1 MSRNDDNKPIEN
13 VLLHANPNPER
24 VDCPTREELIGLALR
39 VREASDPLWNHVS
52 GCSPCFAD
60 VLDLQRKHDVQPE
73 EEAPR
78 RSWIWLAAAAAL
90 LVVAGG
96 AWHFSTS
103 GSQNAPVIVARTVPS
118 TVLDLRPFAVS
129 RSEETARSVSNL
141 SLARNVQKV
150 VLVLPVASAE
160 GEYVL
165 RILDADLTPRLS
177 TGAVAALVDG
187 VTSLSKELDLTA
199 LPAGRYTLAIKREP
213 EDWRLFPVE
222 VR

>member
-1 MSRNDDNKPIEN
+1 MSRNEDNQPIEN

-24 VDCPTREELIGLALR
+24 VDCPTREELIALALR

-60 VLDLQRKHDVQPE
+60 VLDLQRKHDVHPE

-78 RSWIWLAAAAAL
+78 QSWFWLAAAAAL

-96 AWHFSTS
+96 AWYFSIS
-103 GSQNAPVIVARTVPS
+103 GSQNAPVILARTVPS

-129 RSEETARSVSNL
+129 RSEEVAKPIGSL
-141 SLARNVQKV
+141 SLERKVQNV
-150 VLVLPVASAE
+150 VLVLPVASTE
-160 GEYVL
+160 GEYSL
-165 RILDADLTPRLS
+165 RLLDANLTPRLS
-177 TGAVAALVDG
+177 ASAVATLMNSE
-187 VTSLSKELDLTA
+187 TSIVKELDLTA
-199 LPAGRYTLAIKREP
+199 LPLGRYTLAIRREP

>member
-1 MSRNDDNKPIEN
+1 MSRNDDNKRIEN

-24 VDCPTREELIGLALR
+24 VDCPTREELIALALR

-90 LVVAGG
+90 LVVAGD

-103 GSQNAPVIVARTVPS
+103 DSQNAPVIVARTVPS

-129 RSEETARSVSNL
+129 RSEEVAKPVSSL
-141 SLARNVQKV
+141 SLERKVQNV
-150 VLVLPVASAE
+150 VLVLPVASPE
-160 GEYVL
+160 GAYSL
-165 RILDADLTPRLS
+165 RLLDADLSPRLS
-177 TGAVAALVDG
+177 SGAVAALVNGD
-187 VTSLSKELDLTA
+187 TRLSTALDLTA
-199 LPAGRYTLAIKREP
+199 LPVGRYTLAIKHEP

-222 VR
+222 LH

>member
-96 AWHFSTS
+96 AWYFSTS
-103 GSQNAPVIVARTVPS
+103 GSQSAPVIVARTVPS

-129 RSEETARSVSNL
+129 RSEEVSKPTGNL
-141 SLARNVQKV
+141 SLGRKVQNVI
-150 VLVLPVASAE
+150 LVLPVASPE
-160 GEYVL
+160 GEYSL
-165 RILDADLTPRLS
+165 RMLDADLTPRLS
-177 TGAVAALVDG
+177 TSAVAALDNG
-187 VTSLSKELDLTA
+187 DTTIKKELDLTA

-222 VR
+222 LR

>member
-1 MSRNDDNKPIEN
+1 MSRNEDNKPIEN

-96 AWHFSTS
+96 AWYSSTS
-103 GSQNAPVIVARTVPS
+103 GSQNSPVIVARTVPS

-129 RSEETARSVSNL
+129 RSEEVAKPLGSL
-141 SLARNVQKV
+141 SLERKVQNV

-160 GEYVL
+160 GAYSL
-165 RILDADLTPRLS
+165 RLLDADLNPRLS
-177 TGAVAALVDG
+177 TSAVAAMVNGD
-187 VTSLSKELDLTA
+187 TSITKELDLA
-199 LPAGRYTLAIKREP
+199 AFPEGRYTLAIKRDP

-222 VR
+222 LR

>member
-60 VLDLQRKHDVQPE
+60 VLDLQRKHDVRPE

-78 RSWIWLAAAAAL
+78 PSWIWLAAAAAL
-90 LVVAGG
+90 VAVAGG
-96 AWHFSTS
+96 AWYFSTS
-103 GSQNAPVIVARTVPS
+103 GSQNSPVIVARAVPS

-129 RSEETARSVSNL
+129 RSEETAKPGGIL
-141 SLARNVQKV
+141 SLERKLQNV

-160 GEYVL
+160 GVYL
-165 RILDADLTPRLS
+165 LKFLDADLKPRLS
-177 TGAVAALVDG
+177 SSAGAALTNGD
-187 VTSLSKELDLTA
+187 TSIMKELDLTA

>member
-1 MSRNDDNKPIEN
+1 MSRNDDNKTIEN

-24 VDCPTREELIGLALR
+24 EGCPSREELIGLALR

-118 TVLDLRPFAVS
+118 TVLDLRPFAIS
-129 RSEETARSVSNL
+129 RSEEVAKPVSSL
-141 SLARNVQKV
+141 SLERKVQNV

-160 GEYVL
+160 GVYLL
-165 RILDADLTPRLS
+165 RFLDADLKPRIS
-177 TGAVAALVDG
+177 SSATALLVNGD
-187 VTSLSKELDLTA
+187 TSISKELDLTA

-222 VR
+222 IR

>member
-60 VLDLQRKHDVQPE
+60 VLDLQRKHDVRPE

-129 RSEETARSVSNL
+129 RSEETTKPGGIL
-141 SLARNVQKV
+141 SLERKVQNV
-150 VLVLPVASAE
+150 VLMLPVASAE
-160 GEYVL
+160 GIYL
-165 RILDADLTPRLS
+165 LKFLDADLKPRLS
-177 TGAVAALVDG
+177 SSAGTALANG
-187 VTSLSKELDLTA
+187 VTSIMKELDLTA
-199 LPAGRYTLAIKREP
+199 LPAGRYTLALKREP

-222 VR
+222 LR

>member
-24 VDCPTREELIGLALR
+24 EGCPSREELIGLALR

-90 LVVAGG
+90 FIVSVGVWYFA
-96 AWHFSTS
+96 ASRS
-103 GSQNAPVIVARTVPS
+103 PSAPVIVAKSLPP
-118 TVLDLRPFAVS
+118 TVLDLRPFAIS
-129 RSEETARSVSNL
+129 RSEEVARPAGNL
-141 SLARNVQKV
+141 SLGRKVQNV

-160 GEYVL
+160 GEYTL
-165 RILDADLTPRLS
+165 RLLDGDLNPRLS
-177 TGAVAALVDG
+177 TGSVATLSNGD
-187 VTSLSKELDLTA
+187 TSISKELDLTA

>member
-1 MSRNDDNKPIEN
+1 MSRNEDNQPIEN

-24 VDCPTREELIGLALR
+24 VDCPTREELIALALR

-90 LVVAGG
+90 FIIAGVA
-96 AWHFSTS
+96 WYFSS
-103 GSQNAPVIVARTVPS
+103 SRSQNTAVIVARTVPS

-129 RSEETARSVSNL
+129 RSEEVAKPVASL
-141 SLARNVQKV
+141 SLERKVQNV
-150 VLVLPVASAE
+150 VLVLPIASAE
-160 GEYVL
+160 GEYSL
-165 RILDADLTPRLS
+165 RLLDADLSPQLS
-177 TGAVAALVDG
+177 TSAAAAVVKGD
-187 VTSLSKELDLTA
+187 TSITKELDLTE

>member
-24 VDCPTREELIGLALR
+24 VDCPTREELIALALR
-39 VREASDPLWNHVS
+39 VREASDPLWLHVS

-96 AWHFSTS
+96 AWHFSTL
-103 GSQNAPVIVARTVPS
+103 GLQNAPVIVARTVPS

-129 RSEETARSVSNL
+129 RSEETGKPRGIL
-141 SLARNVQKV
+141 SLDRKVQNV

-160 GEYVL
+160 GVYL
-165 RILDADLTPRLS
+165 LKLLDADLKPRFS
-177 TGAVAALVDG
+177 SSAVAALVSGD
-187 VTSLSKELDLTA
+187 TSITTELDLET
-199 LPAGRYTLAIKREP
+199 LPAGRYTLALKREP

-222 VR
+222 IR